1 MANFTTNY
9 NLQKPFP
16 SEKVDVNVINQNM
29 DVIDTNLK
37 DIADKVDSNS
47 NLKQVVENHIND
59 TMDFSLT
66 NSGSIFAFKTGH
78 VFSQTENFLDNGTI
92 TPDFSIGNNGSPWA
106 KVGKNIV

>member
-37 DIADKVDSNS
+37 NIADKVDSSS
-47 NLKQVVENHIND
+47 NLKQVVEDHIND
-59 TMDFSLT
+59 
-66 NSGSIFAFKTGH
+66 K
-78 VFSQTENFLDNGTI
+78 
-92 TPDFSIGNNGSPWA
+92 
-106 KVGKNIV
+106 